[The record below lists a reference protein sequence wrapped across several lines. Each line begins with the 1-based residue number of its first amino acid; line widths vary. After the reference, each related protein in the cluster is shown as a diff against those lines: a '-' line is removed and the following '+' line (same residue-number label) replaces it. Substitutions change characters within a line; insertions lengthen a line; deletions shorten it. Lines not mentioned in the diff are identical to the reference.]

1 MIFQRQKKDATVVN
15 PRSAW
20 SEIAL
25 DAIGEGVMI
34 TDKNGVIQFMNVAAA
49 TMLNLSTAADAVGLD
64 YGLFIKLESKNGQP
78 FEGGDNKVVS
88 AMVTGQP
95 LEDFQCY
102 LVAQKVDKR
111 TPIAISVLPN
121 ENGHGERII
130 TFRNIAKD
138 LEEEGAQTEFIST
151 ASHEMR
157 TPVASIEGFLSLA
170 LNPQTATIDDRA
182 RQYLTQAH
190 DASKH
195 LGNLFKDLLDVTK
208 IDDGRIQ
215 PRFMPVELVET
226 VKKISDTY
234 AVRAGEA
241 NLKYQFGGVNSDAVN
256 AKLVQPVVYGY
267 IDMSFL
273 QEIMANLI
281 DNAIKYTPAGGSIYV
296 NVLGDGDRALIN
308 VTDTGIGI
316 SADDL
321 QHIFQKFYRAD
332 NSQTRTVGG
341 TGLGLYLV
349 KQRVESMNGR
359 IWAESAFGEGTTF
372 YVSLPRLS
380 ADEYSK
386 RLIDFENQEAAE
398 RYKEQMANPLR
409 AQMAQQQPASQ
420 PAPVSQPQQPV
431 AQPAPQPQPAPALQP
446 QPALAPQPAPA
457 PQPVIQQNE
466 TNNNGGTV
474 NE

>member
-1 MIFQRQKKDATVVN
+1 MIFQRQKKDTPVN
-15 PRSAW
+15 SPRSAW

-34 TDKNGVIQFMNVAAA
+34 TDANGKIQFVNPAAV
-49 TMLNLSTAADAVGLD
+49 TMLNSGTVADAVGLD
-64 YGLFIKLESKNGQP
+64 YGLLVKLESKNGQP
-78 FEGGDNKVVS
+78 LQDGDNKFVS
-88 AMVTGQP
+88 AMVSGQP
-95 LEDFQCY
+95 LDDFQCH

-111 TPIAISVLPN
+111 IPIAISVLSTD
-121 ENGHGERII
+121 NGRGNRIV
-130 TFRNIAKD
+130 TFRNIAKE

-241 NLKYQFGGVNSDAVN
+241 NLKYQFGGVNSDTVN

-380 ADEYSK
+380 ADEYGK

-409 AQMAQQQPASQ
+409 TQMGT
-420 PAPVSQPQQPV
+420 QPV
-431 AQPAPQPQPAPALQP
+431 PQPAPQPAPQSEP
-446 QPALAPQPAPA
+446 QPIPQPIPQPAPQPAP
-457 PQPVIQQNE
+457 QPTILQNE
-466 TNNNGGTV
+466 INNNGGTV